1 MSRAFV
7 KERDD
12 VPDAPIVRKPAAERP
27 DPPARKDIVGFG
39 ATVVVQHGDDAPQT
53 FTIVGE
59 DETDIAHG
67 RISFTSPLALA
78 LMGKS
83 VGKTALWKRP
93 AGNQRIT
100 IRSISYG

>member
-12 VPDAPIVRKPAAERP
+12 VPEAQIVRKPILEHP
-27 DPPARKDIVGFG
+27 DPPQRKDIIGFG

-53 FTIVGE
+53 YTIVGE
-59 DETDIAHG
+59 DETDIASG

-83 VGKTALWKRP
+83 AGRMALWKRP
-93 AGNQRIT
+93 AGNQRLRICAVT
-100 IRSISYG
+100 YG